1 MNPQAVT
8 LARYY
13 ARQQVKAE
21 LQASGINPWRV
32 EPADITRLAWAYLDQ
47 HPELI
52 ERAEASPILSVRKP
66 TRNRTL
72 ARTRARN
79 PEGILR

>member
-1 MNPQAVT
+1 MNPQAIT

-13 ARQQVKAE
+13 ARQRVKAE
-21 LQASGINPWRV
+21 LRAKGINPWRV

-52 ERAEASPILSVRKP
+52 ELAEASPILSVRKP

-72 ARTRARN
+72 LRGSTNN
-79 PEGILR
+79 PEGIQR